1 MSAVIRSVLSPLIKI
16 WLRSQVE
23 SIHTLE
29 IEIAGRDGQIL
40 KGLSP
45 SAKVMATGV
54 VYQGLHLSDLCL
66 TASEIHLN
74 TPQVL
79 RGEALKLL
87 QPIQVNLELN
97 LTPSDLKHCLD
108 ASLLT
113 EALGTFENPMLE
125 QDADDLRAG
134 QIGEGLCEQGDRTR
148 NLRRGKT
155 RATPQEGHVRGIK
168 TMVQQSSPCPDV
180 LLQIAAV
187 RGALDRVA
195 RIVLDEHVTECV
207 QRAAKEGNL
216 EAEIEQLKAAL
227 DRFLPGDK
235 K

>member
-1 MSAVIRSVLSPLIKI
+1 MSSVIRSVLSPLMLPLIKI

-23 SIHTLE
+23 SLDTLE
-29 IEIAGRDGQIL
+29 IEIKGRDGQIL
-40 KGLSP
+40 KGLIP

-113 EALGTFENPMLE
+113 EALGTFENPMPA
-125 QDADDLRAG
+125 QDADDRTIMANLH
-134 QIGEGLCEQGDRTR
+134 QILQRLGDEFKLEDLSIT
-148 NLRRGKT
+148 NGHCHCKGIFT
-155 RATPQEGHVRGIK
+155 VNAT
-168 TMVQQSSPCPDV
+168 
-180 LLQIAAV
+180 
-187 RGALDRVA
+187 
-195 RIVLDEHVTECV
+195 
-207 QRAAKEGNL
+207 
-216 EAEIEQLKAAL
+216 
-227 DRFLPGDK
+227 
-235 K
+235 

>member
-1 MSAVIRSVLSPLIKI
+1 MSSVIRSVLSPLMLPLIKI

-23 SIHTLE
+23 SLDTLE
-29 IEIAGRDGQIL
+29 IEIKGRDGQIL
-40 KGLSP
+40 KGLIP

-125 QDADDLRAG
+125 QQD
-134 QIGEGLCEQGDRTR
+134 DRTIMASL
-148 NLRRGKT
+148 NQILQKLGDEFKLEDLAIT
-155 RATPQEGHVRGIK
+155 DGYCHCKGIFTVNAT
-168 TMVQQSSPCPDV
+168 
-180 LLQIAAV
+180 
-187 RGALDRVA
+187 
-195 RIVLDEHVTECV
+195 
-207 QRAAKEGNL
+207 
-216 EAEIEQLKAAL
+216 
-227 DRFLPGDK
+227 
-235 K
+235 